1 MHTTVDTATIS
12 VISATAARTSTAHN
26 RVKSTTASSGTTPL
40 LSVHPVRRGQSGPR
54 KAAASTTMPS
64 PPIARAVS
72 STTLLSRRST
82 STSDS
87 SRLVPSTT
95 TKGRTSRQSEQSS
108 SQDESCLST
117 DHQPSGLTAA
127 APQSKLPI
135 LKKKPSIIRPV
146 PDFAKLHRAWETK
159 LAMGKPIKPTT
170 VAEPTFATALPQ
182 TKHSGVGSTD
192 INVHLTNP
200 FAKGSGGSGSKDT
213 IMTTKAINTTYIKP
227 LHPLRAK
234 ASAPVVSLSRGVTVH
249 EGVKP
254 TTAKPIDESVSNY
267 GEANEFNNAFLAD
280 ILTSVTSGEL
290 DQSQLGDTRSYGV
303 LKRRTTLGQL
313 GHFAGGDADENGVD
327 RAFGTTSN
335 IRAVGGM
342 ASAIRRE
349 DIMSLK
355 RTSLFQAPI
364 RVPRKPDQAK
374 LLRQN
379 IDPNGPLVVAERE
392 LAASQQQ
399 QAEVQR
405 YPSRS
410 LGQASRTPV
419 APKTALLPFT
429 PKSVVN
435 KNLARELG
443 RVLMET
449 VGSPMR
455 DAMTLNQKGIQQPQQ
470 LKPPLS
476 LGGGVEGWV
485 ETGPVV
491 QKAISSGEDR
501 FTPAMNSDTGWTLDT
516 TTGSQA
522 DIKDGIE
529 GNVDTRQSPLESQS
543 RLDRNCSVPIEGT
556 MSIRKPRVQLP
567 NPFDVL
573 GITPRPTQEQV
584 GSDPVLSTADR
595 VDLPLYEIIHLEP
608 LFLSRRNSGE
618 ASLSGPLC
626 LSSERRKDGVTMTS
640 LQSELDALTS
650 MEEELLRELEN
661 ELQLN

>member
-435 KNLARELG
+435 KNLA
-443 RVLMET
+443 
-449 VGSPMR
+449 
-455 DAMTLNQKGIQQPQQ
+455 Q
-470 LKPPLS
+470 
-476 LGGGVEGWV
+476 GWV

>member
-95 TKGRTSRQSEQSS
+95 TK
-108 SQDESCLST
+108 DESCLST

-200 FAKGSGGSGSKDT
+200 LLKGGGSGSKDT

-313 GHFAGGDADENGVD
+313 GHFAGGDADENG
-327 RAFGTTSN
+327 
-335 IRAVGGM
+335 
-342 ASAIRRE
+342 E

>member
-1 MHTTVDTATIS
+1 
-12 VISATAARTSTAHN
+12 
-26 RVKSTTASSGTTPL
+26 
-40 LSVHPVRRGQSGPR
+40 
-54 KAAASTTMPS
+54 
-64 PPIARAVS
+64 
-72 STTLLSRRST
+72 
-82 STSDS
+82 
-87 SRLVPSTT
+87 
-95 TKGRTSRQSEQSS
+95 
-108 SQDESCLST
+108 
-117 DHQPSGLTAA
+117 
-127 APQSKLPI
+127 
-135 LKKKPSIIRPV
+135 
-146 PDFAKLHRAWETK
+146 
-159 LAMGKPIKPTT
+159 MGKPIKPTT

-192 INVHLTNP
+192 INFISQTPLL
-200 FAKGSGGSGSKDT
+200 KGVV
-213 IMTTKAINTTYIKP
+213 
-227 LHPLRAK
+227 

-374 LLRQN
+374 LLLRQN

-399 QAEVQR
+399 QA
-405 YPSRS
+405 
-410 LGQASRTPV
+410 
-419 APKTALLPFT
+419 
-429 PKSVVN
+429 
-435 KNLARELG
+435 
-443 RVLMET
+443 
-449 VGSPMR
+449 
-455 DAMTLNQKGIQQPQQ
+455 GIQQPQQ
-470 LKPPLS
+470 LKPPLL

>member
-26 RVKSTTASSGTTPL
+26 RVKSTTARWTHL

-95 TKGRTSRQSEQSS
+95 TK
-108 SQDESCLST
+108 DESCLST

-327 RAFGTTSN
+327 RAFGTTRGYN
-335 IRAVGGM
+335 VT
-342 ASAIRRE
+342 
-349 DIMSLK
+349 K

-410 LGQASRTPV
+410 LGQAS
-419 APKTALLPFT
+419 L
-429 PKSVVN
+429 
-435 KNLARELG
+435 
-443 RVLMET
+443 
-449 VGSPMR
+449 GSPMR

-470 LKPPLS
+470 LKPPLL